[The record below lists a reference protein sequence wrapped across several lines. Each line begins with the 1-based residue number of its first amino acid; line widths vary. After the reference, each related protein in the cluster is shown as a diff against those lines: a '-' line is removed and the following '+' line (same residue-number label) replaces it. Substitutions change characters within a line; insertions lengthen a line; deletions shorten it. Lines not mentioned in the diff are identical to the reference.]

1 MGKQNDKLAALSEQ
15 TNSDSIQ
22 RIREI
27 IFGEYIHSWENNFKR
42 LEKKIGDLNKKID
55 TIHAELK
62 SESVGRVEELSQS
75 KKELKSEIK
84 KLQTEMTNKLKKLD
98 DSKVDKD
105 SIGEVFIQWGQQVKA
120 KK

>member
-1 MGKQNDKLAALSEQ
+1 MGKQNDKVAALSEQ
-15 TNSDSIQ
+15 TNSDSMQ
-22 RIREI
+22 QIREI

-42 LEKKIGDLNKKID
+42 LEKKLADLGKKID
-55 TIHAELK
+55 AIHADLK
-62 SESVGRVEELSQS
+62 SESGGRVEALSQS
-75 KKELKSEIK
+75 KNELRSEIK
-84 KLQTEMTNKLKKLD
+84 KLQTEMTNKLKKID